1 MKADVV
7 VIGCGVIGAAIAW
20 ELTRAGLSVIG
31 LDQAAP
37 ASGSTGAALGVL
49 IGVSA
54 QQTRGAAAQLRLK
67 SLEQFDPFIAT
78 IEAELGRTLPV
89 NRRGILHLL
98 KSSAD
103 LETWQE
109 TLAVRQEQGFRLQG
123 IPGHQPEQIIALQPH
138 LNPATYAGGGIY
150 SPQDRQVDP
159 SVLTHA
165 LIGAARQQGA
175 EFFFHQPVTHFKQTS
190 GRINAVYTPQ
200 HTISAATVVLTAGL
214 GSTALGSHLNQPIPL
229 QAVKGQA
236 LRVYA
241 PGIPGGPV
249 ITAED
254 LHLVPLPSG
263 EMWIGATVE
272 FGASLPGTT
281 LTGIQRLIDRAIE
294 IYPHLGEAELR
305 SSWMGLRPRPTG
317 QRAPVLGFAPTFQN
331 LIIATGHYRNG
342 VLLAPITAAILRDL
356 LERGATSWCNL
367 SDFVPKPALD
377 PT

>member
-7 VIGCGVIGAAIAW
+7 VIGCGVIGSAIAW

-54 QQTRGAAAQLRLK
+54 LQTRGAAANLRLK
-67 SLEQFDPFIAT
+67 SLERFDPFIDS
-78 IEAELGRTLPV
+78 IETALGQTLPV

-98 KSSAD
+98 KSPAD
-103 LETWQE
+103 LEAWQE
-109 TLAVRQEQGFRLQG
+109 TLTVRQEQGFLLQG
-123 IPGHQPEQIIALQPH
+123 IPGHQPEQIIALQSH
-138 LNPATYAGGGIY
+138 LNPAAYAGGGIY

-159 SVLTHA
+159 SILTHA
-165 LIGAARQQGA
+165 LIGAACQQGA
-175 EFFFHQPVTHFKQTS
+175 QFFFHQPVTRFKQIS

-200 HTISAATVVLTAGL
+200 HTISAATVILTAGL
-214 GSTALGSHLNQPIPL
+214 NSSVLGSHLDQPIPL
-229 QAVKGQA
+229 QPVKGQA
-236 LRVYA
+236 LRVYV
-241 PGIPGGPV
+241 PGIPCGPV

-272 FGASLPGTT
+272 FGATTPGTT
-281 LTGIQRLIDRAIE
+281 LTGIQSLIHRAVE
-294 IYPHLGEAELR
+294 IYPLLGEAELR

-317 QRAPVLGFAPTFQN
+317 QRAPILGFAPAIQN

-342 VLLAPITAAILRDL
+342 VLLAPITGAIIRDL
-356 LERGATSWCNL
+356 VEGRATSWCNL
-367 SDFVPKPALD
+367 SDFAPKAALD
-377 PT
+377 PA